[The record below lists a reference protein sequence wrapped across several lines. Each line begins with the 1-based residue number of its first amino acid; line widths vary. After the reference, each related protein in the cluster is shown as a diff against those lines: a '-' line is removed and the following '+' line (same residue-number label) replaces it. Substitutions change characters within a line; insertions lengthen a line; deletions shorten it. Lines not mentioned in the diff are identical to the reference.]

1 MRNKQKLIIFVLSNN
16 TSNNLKF
23 KPMTKEERDELIQQ
37 KENLKLLFEF
47 HSGNRV
53 IKGDPEFE
61 QHINDILDMIA
72 EIEEKLKE

>member
-23 KPMTKEERDELIQQ
+23 KPMTKEEREELIQQ

-53 IKGDPEFE
+53 IKGDPDFE
-61 QHINDILDMIA
+61 QHIIDILDMIA

>member
-1 MRNKQKLIIFVLSNN
+1 MYNKQNLIIFVVSNN
-16 TSNNLKF
+16 TSDNLKF
-23 KPMTKEERDELIQQ
+23 KPMTKEEREELIQQ

-53 IKGDPEFE
+53 IKGDLEFE

>member
-23 KPMTKEERDELIQQ
+23 KPMTKEEREELIQQ

-72 EIEEKLKE
+72 EIEEKLRE

>member
-23 KPMTKEERDELIQQ
+23 KPMTKEEREELFQQ